1 MSRDKDKLAQI
12 EQIKKIDDP
21 YDLGDPIADL
31 ARAASASL
39 SSASLSS
46 ASLSSASLSSASR
59 FRLSKLQ
66 HSLAFAE
73 HQRKS
78 RVD

>member
-31 ARAASASL
+31 ARAGVGL
-39 SSASLSS
+39 PFVGPRSSASLSS
-46 ASLSSASLSSASR
+46 ASLSSTSR

-73 HQRKS
+73 HKRKS